1 MTDYTELSLAELR
14 AILRANNV
22 TGYSSM
28 RKADMIA
35 LLESMKLTDSAE
47 PAKAED
53 AAVKPAEA
61 SSTAAS
67 VDAAEARRQPQ
78 QTAQDTGLKQA
89 QPTQET
95 GAQQA
100 QSAQE
105 TGAQQVQSGRTGVV
119 VRRTTR
125 TVGRPENR
133 PNDGRGDRGEENR
146 QVRSNG
152 EESRQVRNNNE
163 ERRPVRNG
171 GETRPAAGSESG
183 EDRAVRQGD
192 PTDSG
197 IIRRGIFEICSDN
210 YGFLRND
217 NYLPSEHDVY
227 INPSMIRRY
236 NLTTGD
242 VVEGTLKRVTPGSGE
257 KFVPLHHI
265 TKINDKEPEYAMR
278 RRRFDR
284 LTPVFPHERLR
295 LEYPGCGVSTRIV
308 DLFSPIGKGQRGMIV
323 SQPKAGKT
331 TLLKQIA
338 KSILVNHKSVHL
350 IILLIDERPEEV
362 TDFKDFVKDYNAE
375 VIYSTFD
382 EEPNQHRRV
391 SEMTMER
398 AKRLVEYGE
407 DVVILL
413 DSITR
418 LARAYNLTCV
428 SSGRTLSGG
437 LDPNALYMPKKFF
450 GAARCMKEGGS
461 LTILATALVETGSRM
476 DDVIFEEFKGT
487 GNMELVLNRDLSERR
502 IFPAIDLPKSSTR
515 REDLLLTE
523 QEQRA
528 NNIMRKAFNGKS
540 AEESIEKIINLL
552 VRTKNNQEFMQFI
565 MR

>member
-1 MTDYTELSLAELR
+1 MTNYTELSLAELR

-22 TGYSSM
+22 AGYSSM

-47 PAKAED
+47 PAKAEET
-53 AAVKPAEA
+53 AVKPAEA
-61 SSTAAS
+61 SSPAAS

-78 QTAQDTGLKQA
+78 QTAQ
-89 QPTQET
+89 ET

-100 QSAQE
+100 
-105 TGAQQVQSGRTGVV
+105 QSGRTGVV

-152 EESRQVRNNNE
+152 EESRQVHNNNE
-163 ERRPVRNG
+163 EQRPVRNG